1 MLYYDEELGEYVYQD
16 TQYGLGEFFGATA
29 AEAKQAYLEALRVW
43 ADHAR
48 KNQDEWDTRPTGP
61 LAYRREMENM
71 AWDEWQRERTAILA
85 ELRQF

>member
-43 ADHAR
+43 ADHMR
-48 KNQDEWDTRPTGP
+48 KNPDESQPVDP
-61 LAYRREMENM
+61 LAYQREMEDM
-71 AWDEWQRERTAILA
+71 AWNEWQRERTAILA